1 MVQLIMES
9 LNVTSVPRTKVTRE
23 IYRIGSEQSL
33 FLALSPTSTALVIF
47 HLATRGIALL
57 DPSRIKIRVTRG
69 NSRESFKINLSIR
82 KKLLQSLSLFVKIY
96 ANLRDDIYFYR
107 QK

>member
-1 MVQLIMES
+1 MYLEQKWLEKSIES
-9 LNVTSVPRTKVTRE
+9 AQNSP
-23 IYRIGSEQSL
+23 S
-33 FLALSPTSTALVIF
+33 FLLSPTSTALVIF